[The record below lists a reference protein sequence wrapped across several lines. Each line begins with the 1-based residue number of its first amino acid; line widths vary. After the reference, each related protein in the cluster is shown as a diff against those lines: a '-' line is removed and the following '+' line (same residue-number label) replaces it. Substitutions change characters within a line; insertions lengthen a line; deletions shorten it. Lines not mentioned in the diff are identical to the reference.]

1 MNAGM
6 NQLKSQA
13 QDLIPKDMKEG
24 NEANKSTEG
33 LNKSNSSSNI
43 SNSNHVSNKVQK
55 KKQTKVISKA
65 LAIKMYL
72 ILLIHTAILTLV
84 EYIIHIIKLK
94 NENFLKSD
102 NTSLAI
108 YWVVFCISIVLVLL
122 LSLMVSKITCFS
134 SLYFIYV
141 LYVIL
146 LALDLCIFNI
156 GGHIISFDIFVSIL
170 IIANAGSLVVL
181 IFCAFI
187 KEPPSSFWV
196 MCCSTGGIILAIF
209 LCAKLYEEE
218 RIMVLVFGVYT
229 FIIYQVMNLNAFKTD
244 KKKKKRGAAYKEEEE
259 MKIPSAMVLPYEFNA
274 AYFKMFLLFFEGLVL
289 VIKGC
294 CTGKKKKEKV
304 IDVK

>member
-1 MNAGM
+1 MQGMLVNAGM

-13 QDLIPKDMKEG
+13 QDLIPKDMKE
-24 NEANKSTEG
+24 NEENKST
-33 LNKSNSSSNI
+33 SSSKI
-43 SNSNHVSNKVQK
+43 SNSNHVSNKVQR

-72 ILLIHTAILTLV
+72 ILLIHTAILTIV
-84 EYIIHIIKLK
+84 QNIIHAIKLK
-94 NENFLKSD
+94 NPDFIKSD
-102 NTSLAI
+102 NTSLII
-108 YWVVFCISIVLVLL
+108 YWVVFSVSIVLVLL

-134 SLYFIYV
+134 SLYFIYI
-141 LYVIL
+141 LYVVV
-146 LALDLCIFNI
+146 LAFDLCIFNI
-156 GGHIISFDIFVSIL
+156 GGHIISFGVFVSIL
-170 IIANAGSLVVL
+170 IVADGGSLVVL

-187 KEPPSSFWV
+187 KEPPSSFWI
-196 MCCSTGGIILAIF
+196 MCCSTGGIALSIF

-244 KKKKKRGAAYKEEEE
+244 KKKKKRGTVYKEEEE

-289 VIKGC
+289 VFKGC

>member
-1 MNAGM
+1 MQGMLVNAGM

-13 QDLIPKDMKEG
+13 QDLIPKDMKE
-24 NEANKSTEG
+24 NEENKST
-33 LNKSNSSSNI
+33 SSSKI
-43 SNSNHVSNKVQK
+43 SNSNHVSGKVQK
-55 KKQTKVISKA
+55 KKQTKVITKA

-72 ILLIHTAILTLV
+72 ILLIHTAILTIV
-84 EYIIHIIKLK
+84 QYIIHAIKVK
-94 NENFLKSD
+94 NPDFIKSD
-102 NTSLAI
+102 NTSLII
-108 YWVVFCISIVLVLL
+108 YWVVFSVSIVLVLL

-134 SLYFIYV
+134 SLYFIYI
-141 LYVIL
+141 LYVVV
-146 LALDLCIFNI
+146 LAFDLCIFNI
-156 GGHIISFDIFVSIL
+156 GGHIISFGVFVSIL
-170 IIANAGSLVVL
+170 IVADGGSLVVL

-187 KEPPSSFWV
+187 KEPPSSFWI
-196 MCCSTGGIILAIF
+196 MCCSTGGIALSIF

-244 KKKKKRGAAYKEEEE
+244 KKKKKKGAVYKEEEE

-294 CTGKKKKEKV
+294 
-304 IDVK
+304 

>member
-1 MNAGM
+1 MQGMLVNAGM

-13 QDLIPKDMKEG
+13 QDLIPKDMKE
-24 NEANKSTEG
+24 NEENKST
-33 LNKSNSSSNI
+33 SSSKI
-43 SNSNHVSNKVQK
+43 SNSNHVSNKVQR

-72 ILLIHTAILTLV
+72 ILLIHTAILTIV
-84 EYIIHIIKLK
+84 QYIIHAIKLK
-94 NENFLKSD
+94 NPDFIKSD
-102 NTSLAI
+102 NTSLII
-108 YWVVFCISIVLVLL
+108 YWVVFSVSIVLVLL

-134 SLYFIYV
+134 SLYFIYI
-141 LYVIL
+141 LYVVV
-146 LALDLCIFNI
+146 LAFDLCIFNI
-156 GGHIISFDIFVSIL
+156 GGHIISFGVFVSIL
-170 IIANAGSLVVL
+170 IVADGGSLVVL

-187 KEPPSSFWV
+187 KEPPSSFWI
-196 MCCSTGGIILAIF
+196 MCCSTGGIALSIF

-244 KKKKKRGAAYKEEEE
+244 KKKKKKGAAYKEEEE

-289 VIKGC
+289 VFKGC
-294 CTGKKKKEKV
+294 CTGKKKSKEKV

>member
-24 NEANKSTEG
+24 NEQNKSTEG
-33 LNKSNSSSNI
+33 LNKSTSSSNI
-43 SNSNHVSNKVQK
+43 SNSNHVSNRVQK
-55 KKQTKVISKA
+55 KKQGKVITKA

-84 EYIIHIIKLK
+84 EYIIHLIKLK
-94 NENFLKSD
+94 NPGFLKTD
-102 NTSLAI
+102 DTSLAI
-108 YWVVFCISIVLVLL
+108 YWVIFCVSIVLVLL

-141 LYVIL
+141 LYVVL

-156 GGHIISFDIFVSIL
+156 GGHIILFDVFVTIL
-170 IIANAGSLVVL
+170 IIADAGSLVVL
-181 IFCAFI
+181 IFCSFI
-187 KEPPSSFWV
+187 KEPPSSFWI

-218 RIMVLVFGVYT
+218 RIIVLVFGVYT
-229 FIIYQVMNLNAFKTD
+229 FIVYQVMNLNAFKTE
-244 KKKKKRGAAYKEEEE
+244 KKKKKRGAAYKDEEE

-274 AYFKMFLLFFEGLVL
+274 AYFKMFLLFFEGAVL

-294 CTGKKKKEKV
+294 CTKKKKK
-304 IDVK
+304 